1 MILCCSRHLHR
12 MFFAMRIECATKLAN
27 KNDIFADYKKNHIF
41 FVSLN
46 HHAALQNA
54 INAFLHPHLWLLTS
68 SLVAFGILTC
78 GFLRCQRYTFGKC
91 NESLRFSCGNYI

>member
-1 MILCCSRHLHR
+1 

-46 HHAALQNA
+46 HNTIFQKVISAK
-54 INAFLHPHLWLLTS
+54 LLTKT
-68 SLVAFGILTC
+68 SLLPH
-78 GFLRCQRYTFGKC
+78 QY
-91 NESLRFSCGNYI
+91 SLSVGLYSGSL

>member
-12 MFFAMRIECATKLAN
+12 MFFAIRIECATKLAN

-46 HHAALQNA
+46 HHAAL
-54 INAFLHPHLWLLTS
+54 
-68 SLVAFGILTC
+68 
-78 GFLRCQRYTFGKC
+78 
-91 NESLRFSCGNYI
+91 

>member
-46 HHAALQNA
+46 HKQVFYL
-54 INAFLHPHLWLLTS
+54 INIAYL
-68 SLVAFGILTC
+68 
-78 GFLRCQRYTFGKC
+78 
-91 NESLRFSCGNYI
+91 